1 MVYSSSSS
9 NYSTAT
15 YYYYSSFQ
23 DTITSLCKSILPFGF
38 KNRRLTADQ
47 RLAKRHSDSLK
58 WQQESFHRILNLI
71 GLQREG
77 IAAEAEVA
85 AFRAQL
91 LETLI
96 VAPPKDQE
104 PEPEPAGV
112 IRDKLLFLQEL
123 LYAKCISA
131 EDYHSSKRPLLQR
144 LAVQGVEID
153 CRDVIVGAPT
163 ANSDEE
169 WTDIDLKDKEE
180 PSVAANKSKHRT
192 PPIKAFFTKV
202 NATTTTKGKGNKD
215 TADSTR
221 GGDHNL
227 MHKGTILMPESS
239 PLVPVK
245 PEKGKRKPFGT
256 LFRKEQQE
264 DGNENKNPNL
274 EPEEKGGT
282 AKSSK
287 KPWGLEGFK
296 KWKKNSNVDESTVPY
311 LPSRERSDAFTCE
324 LVASPL
330 GEGPD
335 TKRLKKKI
343 HSDGSNSDFFIDKV
357 LGDNI
362 KKELSRI
369 QSELSAT
376 NPNLNFSDEQIEAIS
391 TKLPTDK
398 SDLGGFFPKAWCDRY
413 GEIVL
418 DVVKKEFKEHV
429 GEMESLRNT
438 AAKEKRNGV
447 AENWVAFEDNEENFH
462 PNLFSQ
468 SQPLLNRRLVND
480 DNNNNNPF
488 YDG

>member
-1 MVYSSSSS
+1 MNSH
-9 NYSTAT
+9 
-15 YYYYSSFQ
+15 Q
-23 DTITSLCKSILPFGF
+23 GTSLFQETGGTAVPALYQFVPDSRELLFPGTKHAQQQLQYSDILLLLLVPGHHHLPVQVHPALRLQEPPPD
-38 KNRRLTADQ
+38 RRPEAGEAALGQPQVAAGVLPQDPQ
-47 RLAKRHSDSLK
+47 LGRPA
-58 WQQESFHRILNLI
+58 
-71 GLQREG
+71 EG
-77 IAAEAEVA
+77 RIAAEAEVA

-96 VAPPKDQE
+96 VAPPKDQDQ
-104 PEPEPAGV
+104 EPEPAGV

-153 CRDVIVGAPT
+153 CRDVIVGALT

-256 LFRKEQQE
+256 LFRKEQG

-274 EPEEKGGT
+274 EPEEKGG
-282 AKSSK
+282 
-287 KPWGLEGFK
+287 PQ
-296 KWKKNSNVDESTVPY
+296 
-311 LPSRERSDAFTCE
+311 SRF
-324 LVASPL
+324 
-330 GEGPD
+330 
-335 TKRLKKKI
+335 
-343 HSDGSNSDFFIDKV
+343 
-357 LGDNI
+357 GDNI

-376 NPNLNFSDEQIEAIS
+376 NPNLNFS
-391 TKLPTDK
+391 
-398 SDLGGFFPKAWCDRY
+398 AWCDRY

-468 SQPLLNRRLVND
+468 SQPLLNRRMVND
-480 DNNNNNPF
+480 NNNNPF